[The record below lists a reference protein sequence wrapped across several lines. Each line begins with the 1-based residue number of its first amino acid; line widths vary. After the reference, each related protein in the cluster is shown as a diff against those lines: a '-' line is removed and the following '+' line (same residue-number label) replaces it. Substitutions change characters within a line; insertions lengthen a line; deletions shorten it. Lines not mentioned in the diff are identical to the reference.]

1 MSYSVTE
8 RKNVDKIKDADE
20 SSENHRKEYHRQ
32 SLKYVDTLL
41 TVEEE
46 KKYQIPEH
54 IHLYTKIWT
63 NAFESTVDEI
73 ERFKGMV
80 TKLSDP
86 AQNTLSFSYYICI

>member
-1 MSYSVTE
+1 M
-8 RKNVDKIKDADE
+8 
-20 SSENHRKEYHRQ
+20 
-32 SLKYVDTLL
+32 DTLL

-73 ERFKGMV
+73 ERFKGSV
-80 TKLSDP
+80 SQLDH
-86 AQNTLSFSYYICI
+86 ALLI